1 MHFDTMMK
9 NRRAKGF
16 TLIELMMAVVVIG
29 ILVAVAMPSYQD
41 YVRRGHRTAAQA
53 FLMDVAQRQ
62 QQYFMDNRG
71 FTDATATLGMTTPT
85 DVASRYTI
93 TIALDAGPPASFSAS
108 AAPVGAQTQDT
119 CGTLT
124 LTSAGA
130 KTSSSGSNCW

>member
-93 TIALDAGPPASFSAS
+93 AIVLDAGPPASFSVS